1 MFKIHSKK
9 DTAMKKIKSKIA
21 LVLALAL
28 QASAFGEESGLFL
41 GLGFGAH
48 GAKQN
53 IKSTKLLNENGSKI
67 RAMQS
72 ATDFGGAYYFG
83 YKHIFDE
90 HSGLRVYLNSE
101 SNNVE
106 VEKSNGESAIR
117 SYNIFG
123 LGVDYLFNINP
134 NFGLF
139 VGINSAAIS
148 WDKEIWSL
156 DWENDEQE
164 YRGYVAAQMGLRG
177 ILARKNA
184 TLSSFLARYLSLKPL
199 SNTKWQA

>member
-21 LVLALAL
+21 LVLALACFTS
-28 QASAFGEESGLFL
+28 SAFGEESGLFL

-48 GAKQN
+48 GAKQS
-53 IKSTKLLNENGSKI
+53 IRSTKLLDENGLKI

-72 ATDFGGAYYFG
+72 VTDFGGAYYFG

-123 LGVDYLFNINP
+123 LGVDYLFNIIP

-156 DWENDEQE
+156 N
-164 YRGYVAAQMGLRG
+164 
-177 ILARKNA
+177 
-184 TLSSFLARYLSLKPL
+184 
-199 SNTKWQA
+199 

>member
-1 MFKIHSKK
+1 
-9 DTAMKKIKSKIA
+9 MKKIKSKIA
-21 LVLALAL
+21 LVLALACFTS
-28 QASAFGEESGLFL
+28 SAFGEESGLFL

-48 GAKQN
+48 GAKQS
-53 IKSTKLLNENGSKI
+53 IRSTKLLDENGLKI

-106 VEKSNGESAIR
+106 VEKSNGESTIR

-123 LGVDYLFNINP
+123 LGVDYLFNIIP

-139 VGINSAAIS
+139 VGINSVLS
-148 WDKEIWSL
+148 
-156 DWENDEQE
+156 
-164 YRGYVAAQMGLRG
+164 RG
-177 ILARKNA
+177 IRKFGAWTGKMTSKSIVAMSPLKWDLGAFLARKNA

-199 SNTKWQA
+199 SNTK